1 MPRREPSW
9 WNGDPGLDRNARMG
23 QLNPDGREVRGPS
36 GDDFALSPTEQH
48 LFLRLRSLEAGS
60 YTVQVVR
67 TARGRGG
74 LHSFHV
80 QEAKSE

>member
-9 WNGDPGLDRNARMG
+9 WGGDPMLDVSTN
-23 QLNPDGREVRGPS
+23 QPVRGPS

-67 TARGRGG
+67 TARGKTG